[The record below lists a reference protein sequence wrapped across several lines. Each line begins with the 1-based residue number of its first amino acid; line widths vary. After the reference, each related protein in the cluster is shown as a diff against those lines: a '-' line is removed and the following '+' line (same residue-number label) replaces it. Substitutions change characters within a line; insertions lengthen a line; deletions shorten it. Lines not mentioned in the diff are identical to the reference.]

1 MRKDT
6 ETVEALREAVKLRKM
21 HDEGAA
27 KARTAI
33 DRLVLELLKQDPTR
47 DRDELAEIA
56 ELSDRTV
63 RAIAKDGGI
72 PPLKPGGRGRR
83 VTKG

>member
-6 ETVEALREAVKLRKM
+6 DTVEALREAVRRRQK

-27 KARTAI
+27 RARKDI
-33 DRLVLELLKQDPTR
+33 DQLVLELLKQDPTR
-47 DRDELAEIA
+47 DREEIA
-56 ELSDRTV
+56 ELAEVSARTV
-63 RAIAKDGGI
+63 REIAKAGGI
-72 PPLKPGGRGRR
+72 PPLKPGGPGRR

>member
-6 ETVEALREAVKLRKM
+6 DTVEALKEAVKLRQH

-27 KARTAI
+27 KARASI
-33 DRLVLELLKQDPTR
+33 DRLVLELLKQDPAR
-47 DRDELAEIA
+47 DREKLAEIA
-56 ELSDRTV
+56 GLSDRTV
-63 RAIAKDGGI
+63 RAIAKEGGI